1 MSLMNGVPD
10 REFTIPNLE
19 PQFPK
24 NISGGDSNLFAT
36 YRVKF
41 KAGNKETTINFDNN
55 SQILLFKF
63 LYDKLEIKGA
73 TITLPRSPED
83 CNKIFRTLQ
92 HDFDKYSSQ
101 IKAMLKTYRSKAH
114 YISIYR
120 DLVMG
125 RG

>member
-1 MSLMNGVPD
+1 LSVDSVNRLIQTTLSTDPKEVCVHLLCPD
-10 REFTIPNLE
+10 NDQI
-19 PQFPK
+19 
-24 NISGGDSNLFAT
+24 DSVFLN
-36 YRVKF
+36 YSV
-41 KAGNKETTINFDNN
+41 DN
-55 SQILLFKF
+55 SDFIKILLEQSDSITWCGFIPGQ
-63 LYDKLEIKGA
+63 IKGTKIA
-73 TITLPRSPED
+73 LPRSPED